1 MGLLTRAVQT
11 GIGLAAELKAASKER
26 KTFKAITVDSSAGEH
41 DLDSYL
47 TKMIAHD
54 SYVGQTNSLNRLR
67 NLKSRNVIMKVVVKI
82 MNPKTTSTLVAAP
95 PALEATL
102 KRTSS
107 RMHLLPTQ
115 KKTLQDLAT

>member
-26 KTFKAITVDSSAGEH
+26 KASETITVDSSAGEH
-41 DLDSYL
+41 GLDAYL

-54 SYVGQTNSLNRLR
+54 SYVGQANSLNRSR
-67 NLKSRNVIMKVVVKI
+67 NLKSRNVMMKVVVKI

-95 PALEATL
+95 PAPEATL
-102 KRTSS
+102 KWTSS
-107 RMHLLPTQ
+107 RIHLLPTQ
-115 KKTLQDLAT
+115 KKSLQELAT